1 MPKQKISKERVLW
14 AAAEVV
20 RKGGVQALGAR
31 AVAEE
36 LGCSTQPIYSL
47 FQSMEGLADALHEE
61 AKRRYGVFI
70 GEYLEKSLKSRYEA
84 YGMGFVK
91 FAREEKGLFRFLFLS
106 EGEPAAEDPFLPE
119 ILAEMCASYRMD
131 EVRARAFHADM
142 AVFSYG
148 LAVRANCGD
157 STSEEE
163 IEGAFAREFFALY
176 AYYFPERPR
185 FWQKEKA

>member
-1 MPKQKISKERVLW
+1 MPKQRISEEEVLR

-20 RKGGVQALGAR
+20 RKRGVQALGAR

-47 FQSMEGLADALHEE
+47 FGGMEGLLCALHEE

-70 GEYLEKSLKSRYEA
+70 EEYLKKSLKSRYEA

-91 FAREEKGLFRFLFLS
+91 FAREEKGLFRLLFLAD
-106 EGEPAAEDPFLPE
+106 GAPAPEDPYLPE
-119 ILAEMCASYRMD
+119 ILSEMCSLYAMD
-131 EVRARAFHADM
+131 EQTARAFHADM

-148 LAVRANCGD
+148 LAVRVNCGD
-157 STSEEE
+157 DTSESE

-176 AYYFPERPR
+176 AYYFPTRPH
-185 FWQKEKA
+185 FWKEGA